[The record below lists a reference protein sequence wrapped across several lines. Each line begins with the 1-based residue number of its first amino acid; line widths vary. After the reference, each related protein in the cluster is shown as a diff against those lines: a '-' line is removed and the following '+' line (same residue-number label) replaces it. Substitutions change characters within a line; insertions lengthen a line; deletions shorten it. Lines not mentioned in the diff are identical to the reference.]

1 MSLLGELEK
10 RLEGL
15 VEGFFAKQF
24 KSGIHPVEIAKGLA
38 REMERKKRLSLSGF
52 IAPSSFLVAL
62 SADDFE
68 ATGPM
73 RETFLAELKN
83 FVEETAKKEGCRLL
97 AKPQVELTKDVSLSL
112 GEMRVET
119 LEVDPI
125 AIEAFELEQKD
136 PKARLLQRGSRGSK
150 DSVFPLEKE
159 TTTIGRLSGCDINVM
174 DQSASRL
181 HAEIR
186 KDGRRYILKDLGS
199 TNGTLLNDC
208 VVESA
213 QLKQGDVITVG
224 KTRLEFNISDV

>member
-38 REMERKKRLSLSGF
+38 GEMERKKRLSLSGLV
-52 IAPSSFLVAL
+52 APSSFSVAL

-73 RETFLAELKN
+73 RETILAELKT
-83 FVEETAKKEGCRLL
+83 FVEETAKTEGYRLL
-97 AKPQVELTKDVSLSL
+97 AKPQVELTKDVFLSL

-119 LEVDPI
+119 LEIDPI
-125 AIEAFELEQKD
+125 AIEALELEQKD
-136 PKARLLQRGSRGSK
+136 PRAHLLQKGSRDSK

-159 TTTIGRLSGCDINVM
+159 TTTIGRLPGCDINVI
-174 DQSASRL
+174 DQRASRL

-199 TNGTLLNDC
+199 TNGTLLNGRM
-208 VVESA
+208 VESV
-213 QLKQGDVITVG
+213 QLKEGDIITVG